1 MTVPGT
7 VPGTAHGTVA
17 IGLDIGGTAVKLG
30 VVDDEGRLLG
40 RARVPVHREIAFRD
54 FLDRVGA
61 AIEEL
66 AMQFPGVAALGIG
79 VPGVPDP
86 AAGMLRGRC
95 PALPA
100 LLEGSLPKIWGAR
113 FGIPATFGNDAV
125 CATHGEMRHGAGRGL
140 SRFAL
145 ITLGTGIGGAM
156 VIDRKVI
163 DGPEGVSP
171 QFGCMSLDPARMD
184 IARPVPGM
192 LENLA
197 SATALVRRYR
207 ELRPDADL
215 PPGTEREAEIVFER
229 AKAGEGE
236 ALQVVDEAA
245 RWLAQAIGIMSNML
259 NIEAAIIGGGLSL
272 AGGFLLDKIARN
284 VGDFVLRMP
293 GRPPAILPAALGNDA
308 GVIGAS
314 MLARDSL

>member
-1 MTVPGT
+1 VSA
-7 VPGTAHGTVA
+7 PGTASGAIA
-17 IGLDIGGTAVKLG
+17 IGLGIGGTAVKLG
-30 VVDDEGRLLG
+30 VVDAEGRLLG
-40 RARVPVHREIAFRD
+40 RARVPVHREIAFQD

-61 AIEEL
+61 AIEGL
-66 AMQFPGVAALGIG
+66 MVDFPGVAALGIG

-100 LLEGSLPKIWGAR
+100 LLQGSLPKIWSAR
-113 FGIPATFGNDAV
+113 FGIPASFGNDAV
-125 CATHGEMRHGAGRGL
+125 CATHGEMRHGAGRDL
-140 SRFAL
+140 ARFAL

-197 SATALVRRYR
+197 SATAVVRRYR
-207 ELRPDADL
+207 ELCPEADL
-215 PPGTEREAEIVFER
+215 PPGTEREAEIIFDR
-229 AKAGEGE
+229 AKAGEAE
-236 ALQVVDEAA
+236 ALQAVDEAA

-272 AGGFLLDKIARN
+272 AGGFFLDKIAGN

-314 MLARDSL
+314 VLALDSL